1 MIHASWASVD
11 EDVRATTGQEAGAT
25 YILLF
30 MKDNPV
36 EEWRRLTEHYRAMS
50 DEELYELEAD
60 FSGLTETAQQ
70 VLRNEMKVRGLET
83 PRKAEASTTLPAARR
98 WELVSE
104 APEAEEDAEEAEE
117 EDGGPREFTWKTVL
131 CECNEAIEAWQLR
144 EVLRRAGIDSWV
156 EGHRHDLSNPRVL
169 VAADQLEQARE
180 IAARP
185 IPQEI
190 LDEFNAP
197 PEEYKPPVCPQCG
210 AEDPVLESVD
220 PVNSW
225 LCESC
230 GEQWS
235 ETAAEQEE
243 TT

>member
-1 MIHASWASVD
+1 
-11 EDVRATTGQEAGAT
+11 
-25 YILLF
+25 
-30 MKDNPV
+30 MKINAA
-36 EEWRRLTEHYRAMS
+36 EEWCRLTEHYCEMS

-60 FSGLTETAQQ
+60 FTGLTETAQQ
-70 VLRNEMKVRGLET
+70 VLRDEMKLRGLDR
-83 PRKAEASTTLPAARR
+83 PRTAGAEANSAARPEARR
-98 WELVSE
+98 WDIVQDTPQAVEDSE
-104 APEAEEDAEEAEE
+104 EAVEDAA
-117 EDGGPREFTWKTVL
+117 DGGPREFTWKTVL
-131 CECNEAIEAWQLR
+131 CECNEAEEAWQIR

-156 EGHRHDLSNPRVL
+156 EGRSRDLSYPRVV

-190 LDEFNAP
+190 IDEFNAP
-197 PEEYKPPVCPQCG
+197 PEEYKPPVCPKCG
-210 AEDPVLESVD
+210 AEDPVLESAD

-235 ETAAEQEE
+235 DAAADAPEE
-243 TT
+243 SSK

>member
-1 MIHASWASVD
+1 
-11 EDVRATTGQEAGAT
+11 
-25 YILLF
+25 
-30 MKDNPV
+30 MKIDPV
-36 EEWRRLTEHYRAMS
+36 EEWRRLTEHYREMG

-60 FSGLTETAQQ
+60 FAGLTETAQQ
-70 VLRNEMKVRGLET
+70 VLRDELKLRGLDL
-83 PRKAEASTTLPAARR
+83 PRAASAQANSAARQEAR
-98 WELVSE
+98 QWDLVQDTPQAVEDSGDSE
-104 APEAEEDAEEAEE
+104 EADEDAV
-117 EDGGPREFTWKTVL
+117 DGAPREFTWKTVL
-131 CECNEAIEAWQLR
+131 CECNEASEAWQIR

-156 EGHRHDLSNPRVL
+156 EGRSRDLSYPRVV

-190 LDEFNAP
+190 IDEFNAP
-197 PEEYKPPVCPQCG
+197 PEEYKPPVCPKCG
-210 AEDPVLESVD
+210 AEDPVLESAD

-235 ETAAEQEE
+235 DPAEAADVTA
-243 TT
+243 